1 MQFMQVSD
9 REWGNLKCAIHAG
22 CAPAGAHLILGPS
35 EQMTLQAQTVLA
47 DATQQG
53 YRVRYFL
60 CSDSGD
66 FLVPCFLPLT
76 GKEEASEPFD
86 ASRYLSRRLRAEG
99 LVVRKIMG
107 RTIRELEH
115 SALSETGDSQLV
127 IIEYLTPPSTLDL
140 TFTLLM
146 LKSAVPRHVSL
157 IILCHEQPEYSLDDQ
172 PLLQAGSVEM
182 HIPSVSF
189 ALAAL
194 YLCGGRMRAS
204 DWYALT
210 EAVSNEVEK
219 AEKAEKAVWEH
230 FITTRCV
237 GGETWICYD
246 SSQTARM
253 GEKAFH
259 DMMPAR
265 RRTLAQLLAQKLPHD
280 SSGYP
285 LLAIAAETHDL
296 DAMLALYSHEATET
310 ALAEPRVLVRY
321 LERLWQVAQER
332 GEAATADMAYLL
344 SLYSRV
350 YLNRTCAV
358 QAYQKLR
365 GVLPGTITQDTG
377 MIFWYMLAESLAI
390 MDHPEG
396 WEYAAE
402 CFRLSREC
410 VRLMS
415 NVGPVAERQNLAA
428 IANGEALIAFK
439 QHQAEKARQLE
450 EFAVEQLKNHVR
462 QVHIKT
468 NLGDVYLRLFGDT
481 ESALTQYGGALLA
494 ASQACRSTKQPVTPE
509 SIRPLRLR
517 AAIKMG
523 YTLMQVGRDEE
534 AMHLLEHLLH
544 DLEKATGLSRR
555 GADYAEAVLKTRTAL
570 AQAYLKLG
578 RSREAALCYWRV
590 LRHPQWLEP
599 KALREVVGR
608 LYDCRTGIHDRLRS
622 RVERV
627 VREQEL
633 LVGDVEKVQ
642 EVLTEMQLHPACAM
656 VA

>member
-1 MQFMQVSD
+1 MQFMQVAD
-9 REWGNLKCAIHAG
+9 REWGNLKCAIRAG
-22 CAPAGAHLILGPS
+22 SVPVGAHMVLGPS
-35 EQMTLQAQTVLA
+35 EEIALQAQAILA

-53 YRVRYFL
+53 YRVKYFL
-60 CSDSGD
+60 CSDSGH
-66 FLVPCFLPLT
+66 FRVPCFLPLT
-76 GKEEASEPFD
+76 GKEVSPEPFD

-107 RTIRELEH
+107 RTIRELEQ
-115 SALSETGDSQLV
+115 SALSEAGDSQPV

-146 LKSAVPRHVSL
+146 LKSAVPRHMSL
-157 IILCHEQPEYSLDDQ
+157 LMLCHEQPVDDQ
-172 PLLQAGSVEM
+172 LSRQLNDTVE
-182 HIPSVSF
+182 HVSF
-189 ALAAL
+189 ALSAL
-194 YLCGGRMRAS
+194 YLCGGRMRLS
-204 DWYALT
+204 DWHT
-210 EAVSNEVEK
+210 ITDAVPEKEVCEG
-219 AEKAEKAVWEH
+219 
-230 FITTRCV
+230 FIATRCV
-237 GGETWICYD
+237 GDETWVCYA
-246 SSQTARM
+246 SSQIARM
-253 GEKAFH
+253 AEKAFQ
-259 DMMPAR
+259 DMEPVR
-265 RRTLAQLLAQKLPHD
+265 RRSLAQLLAQRLPHD

-296 DAMLALYSHEATET
+296 EAMLALYSNEATET
-310 ALAEPRVLVRY
+310 ALAEPKAIVRY
-321 LERLWQVAQER
+321 FERLWQAAQNR
-332 GEAATADMAYLL
+332 GETATADMAYLL

-365 GVLPGTITQDTG
+365 GVLPDTINQDTG

-410 VRLMS
+410 VRQMS
-415 NVGPVAERQNLAA
+415 HVGPVAERQNLAA

-439 QHQAEKARQLE
+439 QHQGEKARQLE
-450 EFAVEQLKNHVR
+450 EFAVEQLRNHVR

-468 NLGDVYLRLFGDT
+468 NLGDVYLRLFGDV

-494 ASQACRSTKQPVTPE
+494 ASQACRSAKQPVTPE

-523 YTLMQVGRDEE
+523 YTLMQVERDEE

-544 DLEKATGLSRR
+544 DLEKAVGLSRR
-555 GADYAEAVLKTRTAL
+555 GADYAEAVLKTRLAL

-578 RSREAALCYWRV
+578 RSRDAALCYWRI

-599 KALREVVGR
+599 EALRNVIAR
-608 LYDCRTGIHDRLRS
+608 LHDCRTDMHDRLRG
-622 RVERV
+622 RMERIV
-627 VREQEL
+627 CEQKA
-633 LVGDVEKVQ
+633 LVIDVGKVQ
-642 EVLTEMQLHPACAM
+642 EVLTEMEFRPVCAM